1 MMEIYRYRLG
11 YSLGLKKLLI
21 GSSKNQCQFRGY
33 KVNVF
38 RVNAGVS

>member
-1 MMEIYRYRLG
+1 MEINRYRLR

-21 GSSKNQCQFRGY
+21 GSRKNQYKFREY

-38 RVNAGVS
+38 RVNTGVL